1 MKIERR
7 ETSPDAGCEAWEVLE
22 DDKRHWITLR
32 RSQYGPA
39 WSAAVFVEPK
49 SDQKPYWRTVRSW
62 QKIAG
67 EVRVYENTRADF
79 RDAS

>member
-1 MKIERR
+1 MQITR
-7 ETSPDAGCEAWEVLE
+7 EKTESALRSWRVSDGEKRYWVVWRYLAG
-22 DDKRHWITLR
+22 
-32 RSQYGPA
+32 GPS
-39 WSAAVFVEPK
+39 WGVSVFVEPK

-67 EVRVYENTRADF
+67 EVRAYENRRADY